1 MLRAGALNRTGPG
14 IGDGREL
21 RHRCRAATLVRVTAE
36 PHLPLPPEL
45 PLVDEPGG
53 ERGRP
58 EGGSVRNHV
67 GPLERRVEQS
77 TDVDLKTQIVR
88 FVLTGGLS
96 AVVDFG
102 LYLILW
108 KVVGFERDIA
118 KACSFIVGTTTAYL
132 LNRRWTFQAEPSR
145 SRFLA
150 VVVLYG
156 ITFAAQVGIN
166 ALMVTNLPTMKVQ
179 VLGHSMGLAVL
190 VAFVVAQGVA
200 TVINFIVQRMV
211 IFKMR

>member
-1 MLRAGALNRTGPG
+1 
-14 IGDGREL
+14 
-21 RHRCRAATLVRVTAE
+21 VRVTAE

-53 ERGRP
+53 
-58 EGGSVRNHV
+58 
-67 GPLERRVEQS
+67 
-77 TDVDLKTQIVR
+77 TDVDLKTQIIR

-108 KVVGFERDIA
+108 KVVGFERDVA

-166 ALMVTNLPTMKVQ
+166 ALMVTNLPAMKVQ

-200 TVINFIVQRMV
+200 TIINFIVQRMV